1 MFKGQLIQKL
11 RFYYQKLQLTL
22 TLFQTCL
29 ILVKLWKTN
38 SDIFLEKEHQLFS
51 RQASSVKLLCLLY
64 FMCICMCIDQC

>member
-38 SDIFLEKEHQLFS
+38 SDIF
-51 RQASSVKLLCLLY
+51 
-64 FMCICMCIDQC
+64 